1 MVAILKENTKTSV
14 NMYSKSYLFGF
25 YRYTVEGVSYTRLVD
40 QSLPLSTPKV
50 HNKFGIDDG

>member
-1 MVAILKENTKTSV
+1 MVGKRKKTLGGVS
-14 NMYSKSYLFGF
+14 NFYRKSYLFGF
-25 YRYTVEGVSYTRLVD
+25 YRYTVEGVSYTRLED

>member
-1 MVAILKENTKTSV
+1 MCLTFTDSHIC
-14 NMYSKSYLFGF
+14 YRF
-25 YRYTVEGVSYTRLVD
+25 YRYTVEGVSYTRLED